1 MTQGSSGSH
10 SIGVRTGAQLVAD
23 FLVAHGLSRI
33 FGLTGGHTKPIWDTA
48 TRAGV
53 EVVDVRHEAAAVHMA
68 QAAAELTGRVA
79 VATVT
84 TGPGVTNAMS
94 GVAAAHLAR
103 VPVLLIAGLPPRP
116 QLGRGAFEELP
127 HVDLLR
133 PITRYASTVR
143 DPHHLLRQLHAALR
157 AAVGEDAAPGPAFID
172 IPIDV
177 LRSTIPESAIERWWL
192 KPLVPISRMP
202 DPASI
207 AAAVRL
213 LRASRRPVVI
223 SGRPAFTARTAV
235 REFVDATGAFHLETR
250 ESRGLLPSDHLAD
263 ASAVRGTVMQQADLV
278 ITLGRRL
285 DFELGYGSPA
295 VFPDTTPM
303 IRIGLWGEEVAE
315 NRPATVAV
323 RCDIEPALRELI
335 GAGAAPEGIDN
346 NWVDRLRVQ
355 NRSRVAAMRTSMAEQ
370 PTAADG
376 RIHPLRLISAVNEC
390 LGEDDI
396 AVADGGDILS
406 FAAVGLRP
414 GRVLQTGT
422 FGCLGVGVPFA
433 VSAALVCPERRVI
446 AVIGDGAFGFNA
458 LEIETAVRRKS
469 RTVIVVSNNEAW
481 NIERHD
487 RIENFANDLFNTE
500 LPGCRYDL
508 LARSLGAY
516 GEHVTRAE
524 DLVPAILRGLDNAP
538 AVIDVATS
546 GLPVSPDFR
555 NGLAEVPDYQAVRR
569 WNEADAR
576 RLSGRS
582 SDSDG

>member
-1 MTQGSSGSH
+1 MTQPAKGIPPSGH
-10 SIGVRTGAQLVAD
+10 RTGAQLVAD
-23 FLVAHGLSRI
+23 FLVAHGLLRI
-33 FGLTGGHTKPIWDTA
+33 YGLTGGHTKPIWDQA

-53 EVVDVRHEAAAVHMA
+53 EIVDVRHEAAALHMA

-94 GVAAAHLAR
+94 GIAAAHLAR

-127 HVDLLR
+127 HVDLVR
-133 PITRYASTVR
+133 PITRYADTIR
-143 DPHHLLRQLHAALR
+143 DPHQLLRQLHAALR
-157 AAVGEDAAPGPAFID
+157 AAVGEDSAPGPAFVD

-177 LRSTIPESAIERWWL
+177 LRATIPESSIERWWL
-192 KPLVPISRMP
+192 DPLTPIVRVPDS
-202 DPASI
+202 ASVAD
-207 AAAVRL
+207 AARL
-213 LRASRRPVVI
+213 IRAARRPVVI
-223 SGRPAFTARTAV
+223 SGRPALAARSAV
-235 REFVDATGAFHLETR
+235 LEFLDATGAFHLETR
-250 ESRGLLPSDHLAD
+250 ECRGLLPASHPAD
-263 ASAVRGTVMQQADLV
+263 ASAMRGVVMQQADLV
-278 ITLGRRL
+278 ITLGRRF

-295 VFPDTTPM
+295 VFPDTCPT

-323 RCDIEPALRELI
+323 RSDVEPALRGLI
-335 GAGAAPEGIDN
+335 AAGATPQDIDQD
-346 NWVDRLRVQ
+346 WVDGLRSKQ
-355 NRSRVAAMRTSMAEQ
+355 RARVAAMRTTVAEQ
-370 PTAADG
+370 SVAEDG
-376 RIHPLRLISAVNEC
+376 RIHPLQLIAAVNEC

-414 GRVLQTGT
+414 GRMLQTGT

-433 VSAALVCPERRVI
+433 VAAALVCPERRVI
-446 AVIGDGAFGFNA
+446 AVVGDGAFGFNA

-469 RTVIVVSNNEAW
+469 RAVIVVSNNEAW

-487 RIENFANDLFNTE
+487 RIENFDNELFNTE

-516 GEHVTRAE
+516 GEHVTRPE
-524 DLVPAILRGLDNAP
+524 DLVAAIQRGLANAP

-555 NGLAEVPDYQAVRR
+555 NGLAGLPDHQAVLR

-576 RLSGRS
+576 RLAGQ
-582 SDSDG
+582 

>member
-1 MTQGSSGSH
+1 MTQESSGSH
-10 SIGVRTGAQLVAD
+10 SMGVRTGAQLVAD
-23 FLVAHGLSRI
+23 FLVAHELSRI

-172 IPIDV
+172 IPVDV

-192 KPLVPISRMP
+192 KPLIPISRMP

-223 SGRPAFTARTAV
+223 SGRPAFAARTAV

-250 ESRGLLPSDHLAD
+250 ESRGLLPSDHPAD
-263 ASAVRGTVMQQADLV
+263 ASAVRGAVMQEADLV

-323 RCDIEPALRELI
+323 RSDIEPALRELI
-335 GAGAAPEGIDN
+335 GVGAAPESIDN

-355 NRSRVAAMRTSMAEQ
+355 NRGRVAAMRTSMAEQ

-576 RLSGRS
+576 RLSGRPRS
-582 SDSDG
+582 AY